1 MTFVLGLTGG
11 IACGKSTVVAYVK
24 SLGYPIIDADVIAR
38 EVVEP
43 QEEGLAALIAHFGPA
58 ILQPDGQLDR
68 AALGALVF
76 GNPQRLAE
84 MNAILGPIIRNRLI
98 TEITRARKTDDA
110 LVVVDI
116 PLLYE
121 AQYETYM
128 DQVAVVFVD
137 EQTQL
142 HRLMARNQ
150 FTKAEAKA
158 RIKSQGSLAEK
169 CQRADHVI
177 DNTGTKE
184 ATYRQIDQLLS
195 QLHV

>member
-43 QEEGLAALIAHFGPA
+43 QEEGLAALIAHFGPV

-76 GNPQRLAE
+76 ADPQRLAE